1 MPASNKPWLAS
12 FCQIVLSCL
21 ACGSLLRC
29 CSGWWNYIWTQTLNC
44 WGVNSFWA
52 KRQNSFAKATNNVFE
67 GIRFGMWCGNAWIIA
82 ISWCALWH
90 LVCAL
95 HIICCTPLQLLL
107 PLVAR
112 PMARLRWLWPPYV
125 CPRPN
130 SPLDRNIQTTLPVK
144 VCLSMHC
151 PQPLL
156 YYASSLYVAKR
167 WESWKKEWA
176 CGQITRLEAKHDTTG
191 LAEFP
196 RQRRRIQLSAGP
208 ASSKPLLI
216 ASHQI
221 CQGSRT
227 KHHRLGSRLTWVSQ
241 TWDTFIG
248 RRPGCK
254 LSDLKWER
262 SLSGLRR

>member
-1 MPASNKPWLAS
+1 M
-12 FCQIVLSCL
+12 
-21 ACGSLLRC
+21 
-29 CSGWWNYIWTQTLNC
+29 
-44 WGVNSFWA
+44 
-52 KRQNSFAKATNNVFE
+52 FE

-156 YYASSLYVAKR
+156 YYTSSLYVAKR

-191 LAEFP
+191 LAESFPDRGGGYSYQQDRPVVNRCRCWLPPTKSVKAAAQNTIDWAPGWPEFP
-196 RQRRRIQLSAGP
+196 RRETHLLAG
-208 ASSKPLLI
+208 
-216 ASHQI
+216 
-221 CQGSRT
+221 
-227 KHHRLGSRLTWVSQ
+227 
-241 TWDTFIG
+241 D
-248 RRPGCK
+248 CK